1 MLTNTVHTEYLSV
14 TDRGTSSLQSYFV
27 FGFKLGMGSV
37 DTVCDMSNRHVSHGH
52 PMDVVESLY
61 VRMGGIELVE

>member
-1 MLTNTVHTEYLSV
+1 MSV
-14 TDRGTSSLQSYFV
+14 SYRGTSSLQSYFV
-27 FGFKLGMGSV
+27 CGFKLGMGSV